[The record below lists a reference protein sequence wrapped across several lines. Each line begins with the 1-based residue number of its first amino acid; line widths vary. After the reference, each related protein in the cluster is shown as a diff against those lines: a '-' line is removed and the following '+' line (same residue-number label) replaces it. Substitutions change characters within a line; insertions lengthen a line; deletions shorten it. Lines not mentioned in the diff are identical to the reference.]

1 MSDLNHAKWAIQQ
14 VEKIKNSSDP
24 RVRYRNVRPITDIR
38 DMFTSSV
45 ELYADRPAFLV
56 KDEPGGP
63 YRSVTYR
70 KAKEDV
76 DALGTAL
83 LSMGLSGK
91 RIGIIGENSYQWA
104 ITYLAAVTGVGVVV
118 PLDKE
123 LPENELL
130 HLVKEAEIE
139 CIFFDKKYEALF
151 RSMKESGQTKLLFLI
166 NMKGTKIAEDT
177 LSQKS
182 LLEIGYNL
190 LKNGNRAFLDAEI
203 DPEEMSILLFTSGT
217 TGLSKGVMLS
227 HKNIAADLMAMVTL
241 VHIVK
246 EDVFFS
252 VLPIHHTYE
261 CTCGFLCPLFSGAAI
276 AYCEGLK
283 YIVKNLAE
291 AKPTIFL
298 CVPLILENL
307 YSKIWKTAK
316 KKGADKKLKK
326 LLRINY
332 YTKKLKLDLAPL
344 LLKSVTAVFGGRLRL
359 LIAGGAPVDP
369 AIIEG
374 IQAFGINCL
383 QGYGLTECGPIAA
396 LNPDVNP
403 NASSAGCMPPG
414 MECKIVDVD
423 GVGIGEICIRGE
435 NVMMGYYNNPKATDE
450 VLKDGWFHT
459 GDLGYMDQE
468 GFLHI
473 TGRKKNVII
482 TKNGKNVFPEE
493 LEYYLNKISY
503 VEECLV
509 SGRKREEDGET
520 VIFAAIKPDREELE
534 EQLGIEFEEEMAEQL
549 IWNKIDELNKKQPIY
564 KRIQRMELRETE
576 FEKTTARKI
585 KRYAKANQ

>member
-1 MSDLNHAKWAIQQ
+1 MSNLNKEQWAMQQ
-14 VEKIKNSSDP
+14 IEKIKNSSDS
-24 RVRYRNVRPITDIR
+24 RVRYKNVRPITDIR
-38 DMFTSSV
+38 DMFVSSAK
-45 ELYADRPAFLV
+45 LYADRPAFFV
-56 KDEPGGP
+56 KDEPGEP
-63 YRSVTYR
+63 YRAITYQ

-76 DALGTAL
+76 EALGTAL

-91 RIGIIGENSYQWA
+91 RIGVIGENSYQWA
-104 ITYLAAVTGVGVVV
+104 ITYLATVSGVGVVV

-130 HLVKEAEIE
+130 HLVQEAEIE
-139 CIFFDKKYEALF
+139 CIFYDKKYEEMF
-151 RSMKESGQTKLLFLI
+151 RRMKQSGQTKLLFLI
-166 NMKGTKIAEDT
+166 NMKGSEIAEDT
-177 LSQKS
+177 FSQKS

-190 LKNGNRAFLDAEI
+190 LQTGNRTFLDAEI
-203 DPEEMSILLFTSGT
+203 DAEVMSILLFTSGT

-227 HKNIAADLMAMVTL
+227 HRNIAADLMSMVTL
-241 VHIVK
+241 VRIGK

-261 CTCGFLCPLFSGAAI
+261 CTCGFLCPLFCGAAI

-291 AKPTIFL
+291 AKPTVFL

-307 YSKIWKTAK
+307 YSKIWKSAK
-316 KKGADKKLKK
+316 KKGVDKNLKK
-326 LLRINY
+326 ILKINHF
-332 YTKKLKLDLAPL
+332 TKKIKLNLAPL
-344 LLKSVTAVFGGRLRL
+344 LLKSVTSVFGGRLRL
-359 LIAGGAPVDP
+359 LISGGAPVDP

-374 IQAFGINCL
+374 IQDFGINCL

-396 LNPDVNP
+396 LNPDIKP
-403 NASSAGCMPPG
+403 NSSSAGCMPPG

-423 GVGIGEICIRGE
+423 DTGIGEICIRGE
-435 NVMMGYYNNPKATDE
+435 NVMMGYYNNPEASAE
-450 VLKDGWFHT
+450 VLKEGWFHT

-493 LEYYLNKISY
+493 LEYYLNKIPY
-503 VEECLV
+503 VEECLI
-509 SGRKREEDGET
+509 SGRMREEDGET
-520 VIFAAIKPDREELE
+520 VIFAAIKADHEELE
-534 EQLGIEFEEEMAEQL
+534 EALGIGYEQADAERL
-549 IWNKIDELNKKQPIY
+549 LWEKIDELNKQQPIY
-564 KRIQRMELRETE
+564 KRIQRMELRKVE

-585 KRYAKANQ
+585 KRYAEANR